1 MPDRREAGP
10 HTVSSARLIAWLD
23 QRLAHAGLTRT
34 GDVEEGSV
42 RPWATVLRVP
52 ASGGPLWLKAT
63 SPEMAFEAGLY
74 ELLVRVAPERIL
86 TPIAVDVAR
95 GWILLPD
102 GGPTLGDRLRG
113 RELVGAVA
121 QALPRYAELQRAV
134 APHVDE
140 LLAVGVPDMRSAR
153 MPERFE
159 EALEAVRGRM
169 DVKPFEALRPTVA
182 EWCARLGGA
191 SVPASVDHNDLH
203 AWNVLGADDDVR
215 FYDWGDAAVAHPFA
229 TMLAL
234 GWFPME
240 EADVLRLRDAYLEP
254 FSDLAPHSDLVEELE
269 VACRVGKIA
278 RALTWH
284 RAVSASGP
292 GEVEEKWLS
301 GASEALLSL
310 LEDTWLGRA

>member
-10 HTVSSARLIAWLD
+10 HTVSAAPLIAWLD
-23 QRLAHAGLTRT
+23 QRLADAGLTRT
-34 GDVEEGSV
+34 GDVEEQSV

-63 SPEMAFEAGLY
+63 GPEMAFEAGLY
-74 ELLVRVAPERIL
+74 ELLVRVAPERVL

-113 RELVGAVA
+113 RELVEAVA
-121 QALPRYAELQRAV
+121 HALPRYAELQRAV

-140 LLAVGVPDMRSAR
+140 LLAVGVPDMRPAR

-159 EALEAVRGRM
+159 DALEAVRGRV
-169 DVKPFEALRPTVA
+169 DAKPFEALRPTVA

-203 AWNVLGADDDVR
+203 AWNVLGAGDDVR
-215 FYDWGDAAVAHPFA
+215 STTGA
-229 TMLAL
+229 TPRWRTRSRRCSRLA
-234 GWFPME
+234 GSPWRRPTCC
-240 EADVLRLRDAYLEP
+240 ACATPISSRSAISPRIPTSWRSWSWRAGSGRSP
-254 FSDLAPHSDLVEELE
+254 AP
-269 VACRVGKIA
+269 
-278 RALTWH
+278 
-284 RAVSASGP
+284 
-292 GEVEEKWLS
+292 
-301 GASEALLSL
+301 
-310 LEDTWLGRA
+310 